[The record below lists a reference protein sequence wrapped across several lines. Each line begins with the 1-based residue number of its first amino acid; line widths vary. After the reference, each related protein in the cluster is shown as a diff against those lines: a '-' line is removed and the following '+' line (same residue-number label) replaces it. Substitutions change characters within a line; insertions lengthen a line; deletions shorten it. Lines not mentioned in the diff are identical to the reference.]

1 MKISYT
7 CIIFIV
13 SLVNGQRWM
22 QAYSEVN
29 PELKP
34 LLDSLFQTFGWRY
47 DALKEK
53 WSMTTSKWYKR
64 YEEMTQ
70 NCRFDGRSFEL
81 PTSNRS
87 DVCQVNFK
95 QSMIYKNKTFL
106 KAITDAADALK
117 TWGAYHTMDCTK
129 THRQTDD
136 KWFKRNEVQ
145 LENLK
150 NRSLRRMIYR
160 QKKKCSAE
168 FQYLLTLDPPS
179 TLYG

>member
-7 CIIFIV
+7 FIIFIV

-53 WSMTTSKWYKR
+53 WSITTSKWYKR

-81 PTSNRS
+81 PTSNWS
-87 DVCQVNFK
+87 DVCQVNLK
-95 QSMIYKNKTFL
+95 QGMIYMNNSFL
-106 KAITDAADALK
+106 RPLQMRPMHWRLGERTIRWIVLK
-117 TWGAYHTMDCTK
+117 LTGKLTTSGSKETK
-129 THRQTDD
+129 
-136 KWFKRNEVQ
+136 F
-145 LENLK
+145 
-150 NRSLRRMIYR
+150 S
-160 QKKKCSAE
+160 
-168 FQYLLTLDPPS
+168 
-179 TLYG
+179 